1 MRTGFMDPEWEALVR
16 SLAKLPEGMPLTSFR
31 MLPCWALPEPRP
43 AEEVYKRFRSM
54 VAELGAGP
62 RERGPAPGGDG
73 VKDTPPRSPPG
84 QRARRWTPQRAALKR
99 SLSRNS
105 AEVARRAMR
114 ARYTTVGSKATYDSN
129 TAGYVSWCGSMG
141 VEPYPTTVERL
152 EEFGGHLLL
161 MGDDGAAYR
170 APQNIIASVLAEN
183 KAAGCVLDDPLNIVG
198 RMMAVLG
205 KESPDPQQAEPLG
218 VKEFRAIF
226 DAIRT
231 TGDYG
236 AALQI
241 LGEFFTLLRTSS
253 MRAIRAE
260 DITLSGG
267 RLRVEWRMAKGKREC
282 VRFLTFEA
290 INLVPPLTLS
300 DPPEGAPSSI
310 RFCPVEVFTLLKR
323 LAGSSQLLC
332 PNCGYRS
339 FREALCG
346 TRTRR
351 GLFAD
356 INGMSAGRSP
366 GSRLAY
372 TTHSARVG
380 GCCTLLK
387 AGMGVMQVCEL
398 GDWASEDMVRL
409 YGKKLTRDPYC
420 VEAVRFYNPV
430 SLAHCYAAP
439 S

>member
-1 MRTGFMDPEWEALVR
+1 MRTGFTDPEWEALV
-16 SLAKLPEGMPLTSFR
+16 AELPEGMSLTSFR
-31 MLPCWALPEPRP
+31 VLPCWALPEPRP
-43 AEEVYKRFRSM
+43 AEEVDKRFRSM

-99 SLSRNS
+99 PLGRN
-105 AEVARRAMR
+105 
-114 ARYTTVGSKATYDSN
+114 
-129 TAGYVSWCGSMG
+129 VSWCGSMG

-170 APQNIIASVLAEN
+170 APQSIIASVLAEN

-231 TGDYG
+231 TGDCG

-241 LGEFFTLLRTSS
+241 LGEFITLLRTSS
-253 MRAIRAE
+253 MRVIRAE
-260 DITLSGG
+260 DVTLNGG

-282 VRFLTFEA
+282 MRSLTFEA
-290 INLVPPLTLS
+290 INLVPPPTLS

-310 RFCPVEVFTLLKR
+310 RSQSRCP
-323 LAGSSQLLC
+323 
-332 PNCGYRS
+332 
-339 FREALCG
+339 
-346 TRTRR
+346 
-351 GLFAD
+351 
-356 INGMSAGRSP
+356 
-366 GSRLAY
+366 
-372 TTHSARVG
+372 
-380 GCCTLLK
+380 
-387 AGMGVMQVCEL
+387 
-398 GDWASEDMVRL
+398 
-409 YGKKLTRDPYC
+409 
-420 VEAVRFYNPV
+420 
-430 SLAHCYAAP
+430 P

>member
-1 MRTGFMDPEWEALVR
+1 
-16 SLAKLPEGMPLTSFR
+16 
-31 MLPCWALPEPRP
+31 
-43 AEEVYKRFRSM
+43 
-54 VAELGAGP
+54 
-62 RERGPAPGGDG
+62 
-73 VKDTPPRSPPG
+73 
-84 QRARRWTPQRAALKR
+84 
-99 SLSRNS
+99 
-105 AEVARRAMR
+105 MR

-129 TAGYVSWCGSMG
+129 TAGYVSWCRGMG

-161 MGDDGAAYR
+161 MPDDGAAYR
-170 APQNIIASVLAEN
+170 APQNIMASVLAEN
-183 KAAGCVLDDPLNIVG
+183 RAAECVLDDPLNSVG

-205 KESPDPQQAEPLG
+205 KESQAEPLG
-218 VKEFRAIF
+218 VKEFRTIF
-226 DAIRT
+226 DAVRT
-231 TGDYG
+231 AGDYG

-253 MRAIRAE
+253 MQAIRAE
-260 DITLSGG
+260 DVTPERG
-267 RLRVEWRMAKGKREC
+267 RLRVEWRMAKGKRKC
-282 VRFLTFEA
+282 MRFLTFEA
-290 INLVPPLTLS
+290 VNLVPPLTLS
-300 DPPEGAPSSI
+300 DPPEGAPSSV
-310 RFCPVEVFTLLKR
+310 RFCPVEVFTLLKH

-332 PNCGYRS
+332 PNAGYRS

-356 INGMSAGRSP
+356 INEVSAGRRP
-366 GSRLAY
+366 GSRLPY

-380 GCCTLLK
+380 ACCTLLK

-430 SLAHCYAAP
+430 SLAHCYAAT

>member
-1 MRTGFMDPEWEALVR
+1 M
-16 SLAKLPEGMPLTSFR
+16 SLTSFR
-31 MLPCWALPEPRP
+31 VLPCWALPEPRP

-114 ARYTTVGSKATYDSN
+114 ARCTTVGSKATYDSN

-231 TGDYG
+231 TGDCG

-241 LGEFFTLLRTSS
+241 LGEFITLLRTSS
-253 MRAIRAE
+253 MRVIRAE
-260 DITLSGG
+260 DVTL
-267 RLRVEWRMAKGKREC
+267 
-282 VRFLTFEA
+282 
-290 INLVPPLTLS
+290 
-300 DPPEGAPSSI
+300 
-310 RFCPVEVFTLLKR
+310 
-323 LAGSSQLLC
+323 
-332 PNCGYRS
+332 
-339 FREALCG
+339 
-346 TRTRR
+346 
-351 GLFAD
+351 
-356 INGMSAGRSP
+356 NG
-366 GSRLAY
+366 GSR
-372 TTHSARVG
+372 RVPG
-380 GCCTLLK
+380 
-387 AGMGVMQVCEL
+387 E
-398 GDWASEDMVRL
+398 
-409 YGKKLTRDPYC
+409 
-420 VEAVRFYNPV
+420 
-430 SLAHCYAAP
+430 
-439 S
+439 